1 MVNTM
6 ETIKITYQVEYF
18 YDEILKDMLDSGEYG
33 LGQHPIND
41 EAIVYNALD
50 RFVTMDAGIPLI
62 PSALDQAGV
71 LTVEYQGL
79 DDEPVIIYQFPGYNT
94 LAQREDD
101 HDTRTYE

>member
-1 MVNTM
+1 MSVS

-18 YDEILKDMLDSGEYG
+18 CDEILKDMLDSGEYG

-41 EAIVYNALD
+41 DAIVYNALD
-50 RFVTMDAGIPLI
+50 RFITMDAGIPLI

-71 LTVEYQGL
+71 LTVEYQNFG
-79 DDEPVIIYQFPGYNT
+79 DDSVILYQFPGYNT

-101 HDTRTYE
+101 HDSRLFQ